1 MLLKYRAGIPSDR
14 RYLATVRRLM
24 WMPWFVRCSA
34 ISRSLIAFESVP
46 DWSSNATASL
56 AGAAAVCHRSI
67 TIERSLRVPRGVFTY
82 LRQSARTIT
91 VLDIWVACIR
101 YSTGTRDGWL
111 DWLAR
116 YGVSEAMRASPSF
129 ASIAV
134 RSAMAS
140 SIHRTLVT
148 SVRTCFLASGSLRT
162 DDTTIGSIA
171 SPQAGPGTEHW
182 RAPVNESCSMTMSG
196 TTMRVGPDVIRRAG
210 SGSSTVRMCCNVA
223 GSHSTPSFLRHA
235 RITPGDTER

>member
-24 WMPWFVRCSA
+24 WMPWLARCSA

-82 LRQSARTIT
+82 LRRSARTIT
-91 VLDIWVACIR
+91 VLDTPVACIR
-101 YSTGTRDGWL
+101 HSTGTRDGWS

-116 YGVSEAMRASPSF
+116 YGASKAMRVSPSF

-140 SIHRTLVT
+140 SIHWTLVT

-162 DDTTIGSIA
+162 DDTTMA
-171 SPQAGPGTEHW
+171 STARLQAGPGTEHW
-182 RAPVNESCSMTMSG
+182 RAPVSESYSMMISG
-196 TTMRVGPDVIRRAG
+196 AMMRVCPDVMRFAG

-223 GSHSTPSFLRHA
+223 RSHSTPSFLRHA